1 MQLNCSK
8 ALRQMKIFVFLLQQY
23 QSLVSS
29 QSPVSLQ
36 SVSSSVQALLARS
49 NQRLIITINTTAEVR
64 PMFLVVMMYGI
75 LSRVQTTNHITKG
88 LLRLFVIPADLGA
101 NLSMEPRAVG
111 VMLL

>member
-29 QSPVSLQ
+29 QSPV
-36 SVSSSVQALLARS
+36 VSSSVQALLARS

-101 NLSMEPRAVG
+101 NLSMELRAVG

>member
-29 QSPVSLQ
+29 LK

-75 LSRVQTTNHITKG
+75 LSTVQTTNHITKG

-101 NLSMEPRAVG
+101 NLSMELRAVG

>member
-1 MQLNCSK
+1 MTL
-8 ALRQMKIFVFLLQQY
+8 
-23 QSLVSS
+23 QSLSDRLQDNPDDWDVRFVIPAVSS
-29 QSPVSLQ
+29 REED
-36 SVSSSVQALLARS
+36 LLPTS

-101 NLSMEPRAVG
+101 NLSMELRAVG